1 MDKNKFSTNL
11 AKIAFQ
17 KYISSWKEEKRQWAM
32 NVQNIVINNTFN
44 IFNDYLVELYAVLL
58 WKIHFDKIMGYIRL
72 NYL

>member
-1 MDKNKFSTNL
+1 
-11 AKIAFQ
+11 
-17 KYISSWKEEKRQWAM
+17 M